1 MTACLLHNTPANTTN
16 YAAAFS
22 ISGKSYI
29 DCKTK
34 PIVLVTIVGNG
45 NLSPRI
51 TIESIDNARGFDR
64 FFYTYP
70 RKVGNGKGHIFSIRV
85 STEKI
90 YDLSIKMRYSSNV
103 YLCDELNK
111 VPSELAFDKKY
122 HKKPSEG
129 MKIPTQ
135 GITTLDNILAISAR
149 SSTSD
154 SLNMDKM
161 YPAGEDIN
169 NDDIIILD
177 AYDSKWYKAT
187 NTNHQFSVASLT
199 VARST
204 NKYNK
209 DAKVTSTVN
218 SIFQLPKSYSL
229 ESSKNYSIYL
239 KCKLSSDGYYL
250 SSGKLVIDPKMEDI
264 EDEYSSFL
272 RLGMIVNKSTRMIYL
287 DTNNHLY
294 TLNYNDNLIALD
306 GKDIR
311 DSLCLPIL
319 NGDNLNDDKYKST
332 GKYSCDSIDIQV
344 SNSPC
349 NGYEYLL
356 EVIQSNE
363 IGDDSTH
370 KLSYN
375 KVIQRIT
382 IIYSSHNKL
391 EYNKDHRTHLQYVRV
406 YNNGTWTDWRIDL
419 SAYVDTPAKSPANI
433 EYDTKYLGHIGIN
446 CNPDDKD
453 NDSINSS
460 LVKLTNS
467 DKIHPVVLV
476 SNNTDSSSSVV
487 KLIGNDSAS
496 STTGSAQI
504 DGGVG
509 ITKNLY
515 VGSKL
520 NVTGSSSLHDTL
532 DVDKAT
538 TLHDTLDTKGDTH
551 LESKLTTDG
560 TTQLNDTLT
569 VVKSTKLQD
578 TLDVTDTTHLNND
591 LYVGYI
597 NNSSPYTYIGKENG
611 VPYLYFKSDSSNTYK
626 VKGDSEGL
634 GIYRGSNKKLNISSN
649 GAEVTGIMLA
659 SNSVKVKG
667 STDYP
672 YSSLSG
678 SSLYFYLSNS
688 DNYSILSSTN
698 DISFRRNGKSKL
710 TITDAGV
717 KFSNVTESFTIGKN
731 SDSSISY
738 NTISTDQVWFMGQG
752 NNAALTYEPS
762 GPYTKLML
770 KVNGTE
776 SLSCYSSYTK
786 INEELVVPKISSGSD
801 SNPIDISSNI
811 RRGTSGT
818 RWSLSNSQLFM
829 SYYYSDA
836 HYDVTLGHGDADG
849 LVVKRIDS
857 SNTSYGDVR
866 ITDGGHGSIVIGA
879 SISDGNGPGHT
890 TIMMDNWLD
899 AGGTP
904 VVVNNNY
911 ICRESS
917 SRRYKKDINYDID
930 SNKIISNLEKLSPVT
945 FRYKSSSSPYTQLG
959 LIAEDVELV
968 DDNLVNYSIKSDG
981 TKQVESVKYNNITIM
996 NTVAIQK
1003 LINDNNSLRS
1013 VIKLLADKLGLSDSI
1028 DDLLS

>member
-1 MTACLLHNTPANTTN
+1 MANQYYSSVDYEDLSDGTIIEHPLLSVPGTTNQGYYEFAYTPANTTN

-111 VPSELAFDKKY
+111 VPSELAFDKEY

-204 NKYNK
+204 NKYSK

-218 SIFQLPKSYSL
+218 SIFQLPKSYLL

-250 SSGKLVIDPKMEDI
+250 SSGKLVVDPKIESI

-272 RLGMIVNKSTRMIYL
+272 RLGMIVDKSTRMIYL

-319 NGDNLNDDKYKST
+319 NGDNLNDDKYKNT
-332 GKYSCDSIDIQV
+332 GKYSCDDIDIQV

-363 IGDDSTH
+363 IDDDSTH

-391 EYNKDHRTHLQYVRV
+391 EYSKDHRTHLQYVRV

-419 SAYVDTPAKSPANI
+419 SAYVDTPAKSPATI

-446 CNPDDKD
+446 CDPDDKD

-476 SNNTDSSSSVV
+476 SNNTDSLSSVV
-487 KLIGNDSAS
+487 KLIGNDSTS

-515 VGSKL
+515 VGNKL
-520 NVTGSSSLHDTL
+520 DVTGSSSLHDTL

-634 GIYRGSNKKLNISSN
+634 GIYRGSNKKLNVSST
-649 GAEVTGIMLA
+649 GAEVTGVMLA
-659 SNSVKVKG
+659 SSSVKVKG
-667 STDYP
+667 SNDYP
-672 YSSLSG
+672 YSSLTNSQLSIYPGSDATKYATLNSSLLSLRSDSSTYASLSSSSLSLHQDSTSYSSVSQSSINLHPNNGHYYSISG
-678 SSLYFYLSNS
+678 SSS
-688 DNYSILSSTN
+688 DESVLGFSV
-698 DISFRRNGKSKL
+698 NGNSKL
-710 TITDAGV
+710 KVSPSQVEVIGVLSASAKVKSGGTIEA
-717 KFSNVTESFTIGKN
+717 
-731 SDSSISY
+731 SS
-738 NTISTDQVWFMGQG
+738 
-752 NNAALTYEPS
+752 
-762 GPYTKLML
+762 
-770 KVNGTE
+770 
-776 SLSCYSSYTK
+776 
-786 INEELVVPKISSGSD
+786 
-801 SNPIDISSNI
+801 DISSSTDILAGNVLVAKSNDSTHSVKV
-811 RRGTSGT
+811 GYHL
-818 RWSLSNSQLFM
+818 SLSDSEGDTI
-829 SYYYSDA
+829 SIGWIPRAKTSTYYPNVSGSGVFPVGVL
-836 HYDVTLGHGDADG
+836 YDGSKYC
-849 LVVKRIDS
+849 LV
-857 SNTSYGDVR
+857 
-866 ITDGGHGSIVIGA
+866 
-879 SISDGNGPGHT
+879 
-890 TIMMDNWLD
+890 
-899 AGGTP
+899 
-904 VVVNNNY
+904 
-911 ICRESS
+911 
-917 SRRYKKDINYDID
+917 
-930 SNKIISNLEKLSPVT
+930 
-945 FRYKSSSSPYTQLG
+945 
-959 LIAEDVELV
+959 LV
-968 DDNLVNYSIKSDG
+968 DDAKWY
-981 TKQVESVKYNNITIM
+981 TE
-996 NTVAIQK
+996 
-1003 LINDNNSLRS
+1003 
-1013 VIKLLADKLGLSDSI
+1013 
-1028 DDLLS
+1028 

>member
-1 MTACLLHNTPANTTN
+1 MANQYYSSVDYEDLSDGTIIEHPLLSVPGTTKQGYYEFAYTPANTTN

-29 DCKTK
+29 DCRTK

-51 TIESIDNARGFDR
+51 TIESVDNARGFDR

-103 YLCDELNK
+103 YLCDELNR
-111 VPSELAFDKKY
+111 VPSDLAFDKKY

-129 MKIPTQ
+129 MKIPVQ

-161 YPAGEDIN
+161 YQAGEDID

-177 AYDSKWYKAT
+177 AYESKWYKAT
-187 NTNHQFSVASLT
+187 NTTHQFSVASLT

-204 NKYNK
+204 NKYSRG
-209 DAKVTSTVN
+209 AEVTSTVN
-218 SIFQLPKSYSL
+218 TVFQLPESYSL
-229 ESSKNYSIYL
+229 NSSKNYSIYL
-239 KCKLSSDGYYL
+239 KSKLSSDGYYL
-250 SSGKLVIDPKMEDI
+250 SSGKLVIDPKMESI

-272 RLGMIVNKSTRMIYL
+272 RLGMIVDKSNRMIYL

-306 GKDIR
+306 GKDVR

-319 NGDNLNDDKYKST
+319 NGDDLNDDKYKST
-332 GKYSCDSIDIQV
+332 GKYSCDDIDIQV

-363 IGDDSTH
+363 IDADNTH

-406 YNNGTWTDWRIDL
+406 YNNKSWTDWRIDL
-419 SAYVDTPAKSPANI
+419 SAYVDTPAKSPATI
-433 EYDTKYLGHIGIN
+433 EYDTKYSGHIGIN

-460 LVKLTNS
+460 LVKLINS
-467 DKIHPVVLV
+467 DKIHPVLLV
-476 SNNTDSSSSVV
+476 SNNTDPSSSVV
-487 KLIGNDSAS
+487 KLVGNDSTS

-515 VGSKL
+515 IGSKL
-520 NVTGSSSLHDTL
+520 DVTGSSSLHDTL

-538 TLHDTLDTKGDTH
+538 TLHDTLDTKGDAH

-560 TTQLNDTLT
+560 ATQLNNTLTVAKSTQLNDTLT
-569 VVKSTKLQD
+569 VVKATELQSTLD
-578 TLDVTDTTHLNND
+578 VTGATTLDSTLDVTDTTHLNND

-597 NNSSPYTYIGKENG
+597 NNSSPYAYIGKENG
-611 VPYLYFKSDSSNTYK
+611 VPYLYFKSNSSTTYK
-626 VKGDSEGL
+626 VKGDNNGL
-634 GIYRGSNKKLNISSN
+634 GIYKGSDKKLNISSS
-649 GAEVTGIMLA
+649 GAEVTGVMQA
-659 SNSVKVKG
+659 SSSVKIKG
-667 STDYP
+667 SSDYP
-672 YSSLSG
+672 YSSLTNSQLSIYSESDRYASLSSSLINLHPSNDHHYTILG
-678 SSLYFYLSNS
+678 SS
-688 DNYSILSSTN
+688 
-698 DISFRRNGKSKL
+698 
-710 TITDAGV
+710 
-717 KFSNVTESFTIGKN
+717 
-731 SDSSISY
+731 SDSVLGFS
-738 NTISTDQVWFMGQG
+738 
-752 NNAALTYEPS
+752 
-762 GPYTKLML
+762 
-770 KVNGTE
+770 VNGTSKLKVSPSQVE
-776 SLSCYSSYTK
+776 VIGVLSASAKIKSGGTIEASS
-786 INEELVVPKISSGSD
+786 
-801 SNPIDISSNI
+801 DISSSTDILAGNVLVAKSNDPTHSVKV
-811 RRGTSGT
+811 GYHL
-818 RWSLSNSQLFM
+818 SLSDSEGDTI
-829 SYYYSDA
+829 SIGWIPRAKTGTYYPNVSGSGVFPVGVL
-836 HYDVTLGHGDADG
+836 YDGSKYC
-849 LVVKRIDS
+849 LV
-857 SNTSYGDVR
+857 
-866 ITDGGHGSIVIGA
+866 
-879 SISDGNGPGHT
+879 
-890 TIMMDNWLD
+890 
-899 AGGTP
+899 
-904 VVVNNNY
+904 
-911 ICRESS
+911 
-917 SRRYKKDINYDID
+917 
-930 SNKIISNLEKLSPVT
+930 
-945 FRYKSSSSPYTQLG
+945 
-959 LIAEDVELV
+959 LV
-968 DDNLVNYSIKSDG
+968 DDAKWY
-981 TKQVESVKYNNITIM
+981 TE
-996 NTVAIQK
+996 
-1003 LINDNNSLRS
+1003 
-1013 VIKLLADKLGLSDSI
+1013 
-1028 DDLLS
+1028 